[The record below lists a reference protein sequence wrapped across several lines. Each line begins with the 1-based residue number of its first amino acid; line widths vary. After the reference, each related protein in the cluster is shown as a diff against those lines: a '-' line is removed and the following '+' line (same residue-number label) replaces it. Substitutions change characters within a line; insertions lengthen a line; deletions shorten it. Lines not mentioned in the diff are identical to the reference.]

1 MNELALDDQAPRA
14 HDALRF
20 ITHNQEVIFIVAR
33 GDPVVPLVPLL
44 VRDLAHGGQHAQ
56 HVQVAALEIGT
67 AQGTN
72 CVAWGEGGED
82 FRGDQLGGE
91 EGGVDAVADGL
102 GGRWDRG
109 GSKRGVGHCGLL
121 FGRKCQ
127 RSSFVSWFCFVRQIM
142 NRSEG
147 RFGQEQESAAEFELV
162 PLEER
167 QGIQKRQNRE
177 KSVKDCSKEY
187 GALES
192 REKKRR
198 GQQSRGEERGSR
210 A

>member
-1 MNELALDDQAPRA
+1 
-14 HDALRF
+14 
-20 ITHNQEVIFIVAR
+20 
-33 GDPVVPLVPLL
+33 
-44 VRDLAHGGQHAQ
+44 
-56 HVQVAALEIGT
+56 
-67 AQGTN
+67 
-72 CVAWGEGGED
+72 
-82 FRGDQLGGE
+82 
-91 EGGVDAVADGL
+91 
-102 GGRWDRG
+102 
-109 GSKRGVGHCGLL
+109 
-121 FGRKCQ
+121 
-127 RSSFVSWFCFVRQIM
+127 M